1 MLAGAMGFAS
11 SDSGAVC
18 ATAVLLPAHSGT
30 KSNPAMRIWR
40 PSVIVVDRL
49 PSWAAGR
56 AHSVAAGSGRP
67 LSLGFVGL
75 RLGPRRGLRAGREGL
90 GEWAISRG
98 RSRLQGGW
106 PRCDFIKQRGPCGR
120 RLQLVRRR
128 RRGVSESERRRTY
141 DGQIG
146 CGPGLFFGGHC
157 LHRPVALVMPLREPG
172 GASLGCQSRQEHQG
186 KTPDELRGPSAN

>member
-1 MLAGAMGFAS
+1 MRR
-11 SDSGAVC
+11 DRD
-18 ATAVLLPAHSGT
+18 AHS
-30 KSNPAMRIWR
+30 
-40 PSVIVVDRL
+40 
-49 PSWAAGR
+49 
-56 AHSVAAGSGRP
+56 HSVTRELEIGDDILWADFAPEVIWNDGGW
-67 LSLGFVGL
+67 FVGL
-75 RLGPRRGLRAGREGL
+75 RLGPRRGLRAGREGF
-90 GEWAISRG
+90 GEWAISSC

-172 GASLGCQSRQEHQG
+172 GASLGCQSRQEHQ
-186 KTPDELRGPSAN
+186 